1 MNPVSVNFGFLCPL
15 ISVIHNTFNKLTKH
29 KTVILAPVYILLILI
44 VANVSRKNGLLHFWY
59 VCNKRDSVEIFLK
72 NSSFLLILEILNV
85 EVLFMK

>member
-1 MNPVSVNFGFLCPL
+1 M
-15 ISVIHNTFNKLTKH
+15 IHNTFNKLTKH

-59 VCNKRDSVEIFLK
+59 VCNERGSVEMFLK
-72 NSSFLLILEILNV
+72 NSSFLLNV

>member
-1 MNPVSVNFGFLCPL
+1 M
-15 ISVIHNTFNKLTKH
+15 IHNTFNKLTKH
-29 KTVILAPVYILLILI
+29 KKVILAPVYILLILI